1 MLVKMGTK
9 AMMQLRIQIPTIRE
23 ITTFRLNVGG
33 HNYFYILTEHSL
45 LQVCSCVLLLTN
57 NGINV
62 AAMITAKIIMTVS
75 DNRCNVKLFL
85 QSGNPQ
91 SVSKCFAK
99 KGGDGWENF

>member
-1 MLVKMGTK
+1 MLVGPITSKYTYRTK
-9 AMMQLRIQIPTIRE
+9 L
-23 ITTFRLNVGG
+23 TTSVF
-33 HNYFYILTEHSL
+33 
-45 LQVCSCVLLLTN
+45 CVLLLTN

-62 AAMITAKIIMTVS
+62 AVMITAKIIMTVS

-99 KGGDGWENF
+99 KAWRDYIYMEAQDGLKTIAPPLFLNIFFYFLLV